1 MVSIRGDGGG
11 PLQIIETDTGQLLGS
26 IGTSQAHQQT
36 HPGAVYVHQGRSYLV
51 DDLDLEHHLVSVTR
65 AQPDFWTSAREV
77 TTVSVIEE
85 ERSQQWGPVTV
96 RFGQVQV
103 TSQVV
108 SFQRKAVPGKEVLGE
123 EPLDLPPTDL
133 RTRGVWFTAPGSELA
148 AAGIEEPDLPGA
160 LHAAEHAMIGL
171 LPLLATCDRWD
182 VGGLSTALH
191 ADTELPTIFVHDG
204 HPGGAGVAERG
215 YAVARRW
222 LQATRDAITACG
234 CESGCP
240 SCVQSPKCG
249 NRNQP
254 LDKQAAVRLLDALL
268 KAAPVADPQD

>member
-108 SFQRKAVPGKEVLGE
+108 SFQRKAVPGNEVLGE

-204 HPGGAGVAERG
+204 HPGGAGFAERG
-215 YAVARRW
+215 YDVARRW

-234 CESGCP
+234 CEAGCP

-268 KAAPVADPQD
+268 KAAPVADPQE